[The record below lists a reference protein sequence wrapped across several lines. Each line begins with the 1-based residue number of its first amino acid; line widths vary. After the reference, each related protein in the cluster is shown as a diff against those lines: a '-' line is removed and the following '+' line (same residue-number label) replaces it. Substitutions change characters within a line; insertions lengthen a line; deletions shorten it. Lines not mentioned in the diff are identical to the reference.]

1 MAKKKAPQRLAG
13 AEESCI
19 SPEQEAII
27 QWFRT
32 VKFRKNLLGGV
43 DEAAMWKKLEELYAL
58 YEAAIRA
65 ERTRYNVLLET
76 SPSKPDGFATSPDRG
91 GKTGAAQP
99 EASGTGEPGNVNL
112 APTKVNSFAKG
123 SPTRAT
129 TTTAASGG
137 NREELLGQRPA
148 GHECN
153 TLHEVDAGS
162 RNPDAGER
170 SETERFSPDAGER
183 SETERFSPDAGER
196 SETERFSP
204 DAGERSETE
213 RFDPQKEAHSDAPA
227 GQ

>member
-65 ERTRYNVLLET
+65 ERTRYNVLLEQQ
-76 SPSKPDGFATSPDRG
+76 
-91 GKTGAAQP
+91 TGSLP
-99 EASGTGEPGNVNL
+99 LDT
-112 APTKVNSFAKG
+112 TKVDSFAKG
-123 SPTRAT
+123 SPTR
-129 TTTAASGG
+129 G
-137 NREELLGQRPA
+137 
-148 GHECN
+148 
-153 TLHEVDAGS
+153 
-162 RNPDAGER
+162 AGER
-170 SETERFSPDAGER
+170 SETERFSPDAGSR
-183 SETERFSPDAGER
+183 NPDAVTAKPVTERFNPESD
-196 SETERFSP
+196 SS
-204 DAGERSETE
+204 
-213 RFDPQKEAHSDAPA
+213 DPQKEAHSDAPA

>member
-65 ERTRYNVLLET
+65 ERTRYNVLLEQQ
-76 SPSKPDGFATSPDRG
+76 
-91 GKTGAAQP
+91 TGSLPLDTA
-99 EASGTGEPGNVNL
+99 
-112 APTKVNSFAKG
+112 KVDSFAKG

-148 GHECN
+148 RRACRSRHDA
-153 TLHEVDAGS
+153 DAGS
-162 RNPDAGER
+162 RNPASGGHFKSSRIKQGRRTKYCATACLLMRYAKYSCARRAALLMQSR
-170 SETERFSPDAGER
+170 SWSSVSNFLLGLR
-183 SETERFSPDAGER
+183 
-196 SETERFSP
+196 
-204 DAGERSETE
+204 
-213 RFDPQKEAHSDAPA
+213 
-227 GQ
+227 

>member
-65 ERTRYNVLLET
+65 ERTRYNVLLEQQ
-76 SPSKPDGFATSPDRG
+76 
-91 GKTGAAQP
+91 TGSLPLDTA
-99 EASGTGEPGNVNL
+99 
-112 APTKVNSFAKG
+112 KVDSFAKG

-162 RNPDAGER
+162 RNPDAVTAKPV
-170 SETERFSPDAGER
+170 TERFNPESD
-183 SETERFSPDAGER
+183 SS
-196 SETERFSP
+196 
-204 DAGERSETE
+204 
-213 RFDPQKEAHSDAPA
+213 DPQKEAHSDAPA

>member
-1 MAKKKAPQRLAG
+1 MAKKKALQRLAG

-76 SPSKPDGFATSPDRG
+76 SPSKPDGFATSP
-91 GKTGAAQP
+91 
-99 EASGTGEPGNVNL
+99 S
-112 APTKVNSFAKG
+112 
-123 SPTRAT
+123 RAT

-148 GHECN
+148 GRKCK
-153 TLHEVDAGS
+153 TLHEADAGS

-170 SETERFSPDAGER
+170 SETERFSPDAGTATAV
-183 SETERFSPDAGER
+183 TERFNPESD
-196 SETERFSP
+196 SS
-204 DAGERSETE
+204 
-213 RFDPQKEAHSDAPA
+213 DPQKEAHSDAPA

>member
-65 ERTRYNVLLET
+65 ERTRYNVLLEQQ
-76 SPSKPDGFATSPDRG
+76 
-91 GKTGAAQP
+91 TGSLP
-99 EASGTGEPGNVNL
+99 LDT
-112 APTKVNSFAKG
+112 TKVDSFAKG
-123 SPTRAT
+123 SPTR
-129 TTTAASGG
+129 G
-137 NREELLGQRPA
+137 
-148 GHECN
+148 
-153 TLHEVDAGS
+153 
-162 RNPDAGER
+162 AGER
-170 SETERFSPDAGER
+170 SETERFSPESD
-183 SETERFSPDAGER
+183 SS
-196 SETERFSP
+196 
-204 DAGERSETE
+204 
-213 RFDPQKEAHSDAPA
+213 DPQKEAHSDAPA

>member
-65 ERTRYNVLLET
+65 ERTRYNVLLEA
-76 SPSKPDGFATSPDRG
+76 SPSKPDGFATSPSRG

-99 EASGTGEPGNVNL
+99 EASGTGEPGDVNL
-112 APTKVNSFAKG
+112 APTEVDSFAKG
-123 SPTRAT
+123 SPTRGAV
-129 TTTAASGG
+129 TAKPVTERFS
-137 NREELLGQRPA
+137 P
-148 GHECN
+148 
-153 TLHEVDAGS
+153 DAGS

-170 SETERFSPDAGER
+170 SETERFSPKSD
-183 SETERFSPDAGER
+183 SS
-196 SETERFSP
+196 
-204 DAGERSETE
+204 
-213 RFDPQKEAHSDAPA
+213 DPQKEAHSDAPA

>member
-1 MAKKKAPQRLAG
+1 MAKAKKQKPQRLAG

-27 QWFRT
+27 RWFRT

-76 SPSKPDGFATSPDRG
+76 SPSKPDGFATSPSRR
-91 GKTGAAQP
+91 GKTGVAQP
-99 EASGTGEPGNVNL
+99 EASGTGEPEDVNL
-112 APTKVNSFAKG
+112 APLSG
-123 SPTRAT
+123 ELSP
-129 TTTAASGG
+129 
-137 NREELLGQRPA
+137 Q
-148 GHECN
+148 
-153 TLHEVDAGS
+153 V
-162 RNPDAGER
+162 
-170 SETERFSPDAGER
+170 
-183 SETERFSPDAGER
+183 
-196 SETERFSP
+196 
-204 DAGERSETE
+204 TE

>member
-65 ERTRYNVLLET
+65 ERTRYNVLLAEQKGL
-76 SPSKPDGFATSPDRG
+76 PLNAEPD
-91 GKTGAAQP
+91 
-99 EASGTGEPGNVNL
+99 
-112 APTKVNSFAKG
+112 SFAKG

-148 GHECN
+148 GRECK
-153 TLHEVDAGS
+153 TLHEADAGS
-162 RNPDAGER
+162 RNPDAVTAKPV
-170 SETERFSPDAGER
+170 TERFNPESD
-183 SETERFSPDAGER
+183 SS
-196 SETERFSP
+196 
-204 DAGERSETE
+204 
-213 RFDPQKEAHSDAPA
+213 DPQKEAHSDAPA

>member
-65 ERTRYNVLLET
+65 ERTRYNVLLEQQ
-76 SPSKPDGFATSPDRG
+76 
-91 GKTGAAQP
+91 TGSLP
-99 EASGTGEPGNVNL
+99 LDT
-112 APTKVNSFAKG
+112 TKVDSFAKG
-123 SPTRAT
+123 SPTR
-129 TTTAASGG
+129 G
-137 NREELLGQRPA
+137 
-148 GHECN
+148 
-153 TLHEVDAGS
+153 
-162 RNPDAGER
+162 
-170 SETERFSPDAGER
+170 
-183 SETERFSPDAGER
+183 AGER

>member
-13 AEESCI
+13 AEKSCI

-65 ERTRYNVLLET
+65 ERTRYNVLLEQQ
-76 SPSKPDGFATSPDRG
+76 
-91 GKTGAAQP
+91 TGSLP
-99 EASGTGEPGNVNL
+99 LDTTEVD
-112 APTKVNSFAKG
+112 SFAKG
-123 SPTRAT
+123 SPTRGAV
-129 TTTAASGG
+129 TAKPVTERFS
-137 NREELLGQRPA
+137 P
-148 GHECN
+148 
-153 TLHEVDAGS
+153 DAGS

-170 SETERFSPDAGER
+170 SETDS
-183 SETERFSPDAGER
+183 S
-196 SETERFSP
+196 
-204 DAGERSETE
+204 
-213 RFDPQKEAHSDAPA
+213 DPQKEAHSDAPA

>member
-65 ERTRYNVLLET
+65 ERTRYNVLLEQQ
-76 SPSKPDGFATSPDRG
+76 
-91 GKTGAAQP
+91 TGSLP
-99 EASGTGEPGNVNL
+99 LDT
-112 APTKVNSFAKG
+112 TKVDSFAKG
-123 SPTRAT
+123 SPTRGAV
-129 TTTAASGG
+129 TAKPVTERF
-137 NREELLGQRPA
+137 NP
-148 GHECN
+148 
-153 TLHEVDAGS
+153 DAGS
-162 RNPDAGER
+162 RNPDAVTAKPV
-170 SETERFSPDAGER
+170 TERFNPESD
-183 SETERFSPDAGER
+183 SS
-196 SETERFSP
+196 
-204 DAGERSETE
+204 
-213 RFDPQKEAHSDAPA
+213 DPQKEARSDAPA

>member
-43 DEAAMWKKLEELYAL
+43 DEASMWKKLEELYAL

-65 ERTRYNVLLET
+65 ERTRYNVLLAEQKGL
-76 SPSKPDGFATSPDRG
+76 PLNAEPD
-91 GKTGAAQP
+91 
-99 EASGTGEPGNVNL
+99 
-112 APTKVNSFAKG
+112 SFAKG

-148 GHECN
+148 GRECK
-153 TLHEVDAGS
+153 TLHEADAGS
-162 RNPDAGER
+162 RNPDAG
-170 SETERFSPDAGER
+170 TA
-183 SETERFSPDAGER
+183 TAV
-196 SETERFSP
+196 
-204 DAGERSETE
+204 TE

>member
-148 GHECN
+148 GRECK
-153 TLHEVDAGS
+153 TLHEADAGS
-162 RNPDAGER
+162 RNPDAGTATAV
-170 SETERFSPDAGER
+170 TERFNPEFDS
-183 SETERFSPDAGER
+183 S
-196 SETERFSP
+196 
-204 DAGERSETE
+204 
-213 RFDPQKEAHSDAPA
+213 DPQKEAHSDAPA